1 MGTTTETP
9 TKPKAKTGEQQV
21 TVKNLLD
28 MANGGFNERI
38 AYEIPKILAN
48 IKDPNTD
55 PKKARELTI
64 KVKFTPLENRS
75 MFSTTVT
82 VTPKLQPTNPIST
95 SFLLSEHGGVLQ
107 AVEYNIEKPPGQGD
121 LDGEFNPEPA
131 ILAQIN

>member
-1 MGTTTETP
+1 MGTS
-9 TKPKAKTGEQQV
+9 AKTFEKTEV
-21 TVKNLLD
+21 CVKNLFD

-38 AYEIPKILAN
+38 ACEIPKILAN

-55 PKKARELTI
+55 PKKARELTV

-82 VTPKLQPTNPIST
+82 VTTKLQPTNPLST
-95 SFLLSEHGGVLQ
+95 SFLMTEQGGILQ
-107 AVEYNIEKPPGQGD
+107 AVEYNTEQPPGQGN

-131 ILAQIN
+131 ILAQVQI